1 MKRKLYILS
10 IVLITFFTTSTML
23 YFHPK
28 SKEMKVVSKYFQMIN
43 LVAGLGNEKTDK
55 TSEKVDSIIDDEML
69 NKFTLFYA
77 GKTIDELEI
86 YEKEEVRYIL
96 KTIGL
101 NNIDKLQELLNSQ
114 NPKGN
119 EEIYKV
125 LNENLFEE
133 QMMMLD
139 RILKKGI

>member
-1 MKRKLYILS
+1 MEE
-10 IVLITFFTTSTML
+10 
-23 YFHPK
+23 
-28 SKEMKVVSKYFQMIN
+28 EMKVVSKYFQMIN
-43 LVAGLGNEKTDK
+43 LVVGLGNEKTDK
-55 TSEKVDSIIDDEML
+55 TSKKVDNIIDDEML

-96 KTIGL
+96 K
-101 NNIDKLQELLNSQ
+101 
-114 NPKGN
+114 
-119 EEIYKV
+119 
-125 LNENLFEE
+125 E

>member
-1 MKRKLYILS
+1 
-10 IVLITFFTTSTML
+10 
-23 YFHPK
+23 
-28 SKEMKVVSKYFQMIN
+28 MIN

-55 TSEKVDSIIDDEML
+55 TSEKVDNIIDDEML

-101 NNIDKLQELLNSQ
+101 NNIDKLKELLNSQ

-125 LNENLFEE
+125 LNENLFGE